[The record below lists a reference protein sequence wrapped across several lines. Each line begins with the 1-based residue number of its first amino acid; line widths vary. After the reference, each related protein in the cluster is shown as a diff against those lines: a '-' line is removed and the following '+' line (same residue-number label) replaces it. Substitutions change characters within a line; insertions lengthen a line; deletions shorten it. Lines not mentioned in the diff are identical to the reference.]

1 MKVSGLILAGGRAS
15 RMGGGDKCLI
25 AIGGRSILAHLIER
39 LAPQVETLAIGANGD
54 PARFEA
60 FGLPVLPDA
69 GSGGTMPAEN
79 EGPLA
84 GIVAGLA
91 WAEAC
96 GHNALLAVSG
106 DTPFIPRT
114 LGRSLAA
121 AMSAAPAC
129 CAVARFGGEPYPLA
143 SLWATSLRSDVE
155 TRFRAGDRA
164 VRIVQRSLGAAHADF
179 DGGYDP
185 FLGANTPADIEAL
198 ETLWESGAVRD

>member
-25 AIGGRSILAHLIER
+25 TIGGRTILAHLVER
-39 LAPQVETLAIGANGD
+39 LVPQVETLAISANGD
-54 PARFEA
+54 PSRFEA

-69 GSGGTMPAEN
+69 GSGGAAPARC

-96 GHNALLAVSG
+96 GQDALLAVSG

-114 LGRSLAA
+114 LAKSLAA
-121 AMSAAPAC
+121 AMSTAPAR

-143 SLWATSLRSDVE
+143 ALWATSLRSDVE
-155 TRFRAGDRA
+155 KRFRAGERA
-164 VRIVQRSLGAAHADF
+164 VRIVQQSLGAAHADF
-179 DGGYDP
+179 EGAYDP
-185 FLGANTPADIEAL
+185 FLGANTPADVEAL
-198 ETLWESGAVRD
+198 KTLWENGAVRD